1 MTTFIRIEHPE
12 TKRGIWR
19 HNQCSVV
26 DSMENANDFID
37 RHFKFKNLQK
47 ELLEHP
53 FALNFCDAIEYFC
66 GFKTVE
72 QFQQWI
78 FQSEI
83 LHFVENGF
91 RIYKIT
97 AEKCLIGEDQV
108 FFKPSEV
115 TSKVDITDIF
125 I

>member
-1 MTTFIRIEHPE
+1 MTTFIRIEHSDSGY
-12 TKRGIWR
+12 GIWR
-19 HNQCSVV
+19 HNQCVV
-26 DSMENANDFID
+26 ESMENANDFIN
-37 RHFKFKNLQK
+37 RHFKFKSLQK

-66 GFKTVE
+66 GFKSIE

-83 LHFVENGF
+83 AYFVENGF
-91 RIYKIT
+91 RIYKMM